1 MAKHISALTGEPI
14 DFKHNN
20 MTPFFGPR
28 ILQNTSE
35 GANEVLLS
43 AHTGV
48 SAFDVPKTEVRSFAD
63 VNQHVAPASVPFYV
77 NTTDHY
83 EPGRMRP
90 DERPI
95 ESVIVGQGSR
105 ESDPVLPSGGFNQEE
120 YREAYKYKSVD
131 ELRVTGNPKQ
141 TFEGRTVAGKG
152 IDNRTGDTGT
162 MEKRL
167 ATDVFRTTCADD
179 MLPTSGV
186 SAVTGRSRPID
197 RDTNRKVSTPY
208 TGVANKNVGDRVDGK
223 FRVTSK
229 PTLRAYAMGN
239 ADRQQ
244 ATGVGDRD
252 DYGRAN
258 VVMYD
263 TGRQAL
269 TANRHKGN
277 VGTLVKA
284 MVAPLADTFRSTNK
298 EYTVAPAREFGPMQ
312 SLVKKQTV
320 HDTNDV
326 TRTTVKETLIHD
338 TRTGNLRSFEKTTV
352 YDPNDVARTT
362 IKETNIHD
370 TRTGPLATKP
380 STYVNNKDPT
390 KVTVRDTLGEYDKT
404 ANMSGHVKATVYNP
418 KDVMRTTVKETLVDD
433 GHLGGVDTA
442 QNASGYLT
450 ANPRAKTTNKQIT
463 SDNAYHGNPERENG
477 DGYLNT
483 KVYAPNTN
491 KQFTSDHEHFGLAG
505 PDVASGTSYE
515 SVYNAIINATRE
527 GTLENP
533 VPTATGPKQVVGGE
547 GVHLT
552 STPVR
557 QSTPAPNLLDSV
569 RQTIPSKHMVGSLS
583 SQSPPSVQDCDRN
596 DPGLLD
602 AFRNNPYTQSLSSH
616 A

>member
-83 EPGRMRP
+83 EAGRMRP

-179 MLPTSGV
+179 MVPTSGV

-208 TGVANKNVGDRVDGK
+208 TGVANKNVGDRIDGK
-223 FRVTSK
+223 FKVTSK

-418 KDVMRTTVKETLVDD
+418 KDVMRTTVKETVVDD

-477 DGYLNT
+477 DGYLNS

-552 STPVR
+552 NTPVR

-569 RQTIPSKHMVGSLS
+569 RQTIPSKQMVGSLS